1 MDSGSTRGRREAAMP
16 SRVVTAGVPV
26 PAHPTPWYAQ
36 RIPLPLA
43 SWPLAAL
50 ISAFLLPGLVG
61 HDPWKTE
68 DAVGFGVAHQ
78 MLASGD
84 WLRPML
90 AGEPFY
96 EDGPLFFWVAG
107 VAVKLLGGM
116 LPPHDA
122 ARFAAALFVL
132 VALWFVRLA
141 ARELYGKR
149 EGDLSTLAF
158 MGAVGLVW
166 HAHETTAETAMIAG
180 LAAAY
185 YGVAISHRK
194 PYKGA
199 LAFGAGSG
207 VAFLA
212 KGLVAVAQP
221 LAAALLVLTVSASYR
236 QRSFALA
243 VGLGLAILAPFVLV
257 WPVLL
262 AVNTPDYFAGWIRWQ
277 LGNVSHLPTLADV
290 ANVMRTFAWAL
301 FPVWPMTLW
310 ATWEYRRRLREPGF
324 AVPFAASIVSFV
336 LLFLMRNPRDI
347 DMLALLVPLSIPAG
361 VAAIALRRGA
371 ANALAWFATMTF
383 TLAAAYMWLMW
394 LVTLVGVPERL
405 ARTAARLEPGFKLE
419 VEWQPLVFAVLLT
432 IGWFVLILRTERST
446 LRSLTHWAAGMT
458 LIWGL
463 ATTLWLGWID
473 YAKSYRQVAASLH
486 KVLPAAARCVESR
499 GLGET
504 QRAVFHYHA
513 GLVTRRAEVHGKT
526 GCPYLL
532 VQSSTRE
539 PAFEPEP
546 GWVRVW
552 EGGRPRDRERYRL
565 YRRGAAR

>member
-1 MDSGSTRGRREAAMP
+1 
-16 SRVVTAGVPV
+16 V
-26 PAHPTPWYAQ
+26 PAAPIPWYAR
-36 RIPLPLA
+36 RIPLPLS

-50 ISAFLLPGLVG
+50 VAAFLLPGLVG

-68 DAVGFGVAHQ
+68 DALGFGVVYQ

-96 EDGPLFFWVAG
+96 EDGPLYPWVA
-107 VAVKLLGGM
+107 AALVKLLAGVF
-116 LPPHDA
+116 PPHDA
-122 ARFAAALFVL
+122 ARFASALFVL
-132 VALWFVRLA
+132 AALWFVRLA

-158 MGAVGLVW
+158 MGAAGLVW
-166 HAHETTAETAMIAG
+166 HAHETAAETAMIAG

-199 LAFGAGSG
+199 LAFGAGAG
-207 VAFLA
+207 VAFLS
-212 KGLVAVAQP
+212 KGITAAAQP
-221 LAAALLVLTVSASYR
+221 LAAALLVLVFSAPFR
-236 QRSFALA
+236 RRIPAVAA
-243 VGLGLAILAPFVLV
+243 VGLATLAPF
-257 WPVLL
+257 LL
-262 AVNTPDYFAGWIRWQ
+262 AWPAALALHAPDYLAGWVAWQ
-277 LGNVSHLPTLADV
+277 LDNIGHPPGLAEL
-290 ANVMRTFAWAL
+290 ANVLKTFAWAL

-324 AVPFAASIVSFV
+324 AVPLAASIVSFV
-336 LLFLMRNPRDI
+336 LLLLMRAPRDI
-347 DMLALLVPLSIPAG
+347 DMLALLVPLAIPAG
-361 VAAIALRRGA
+361 AAAVALRRGA
-371 ANALAWFATMTF
+371 ANALAWFAMMTF
-383 TLAAAYMWLMW
+383 TLAAGYMWFMW
-394 LVTLVGVPERL
+394 IATLVGVPGRI
-405 ARTAARLEPGFKLE
+405 AGHAARLEPGFKLT
-419 VEWQPLVFAVLLT
+419 VEWWPLAFALLLT
-432 IGWFVLILRTERST
+432 LAWFVLILRAERST

-473 YAKSYRQVAASLH
+473 YGKSYRPVAASLH
-486 KVLPAAARCVESR
+486 RALPAAVRCVESR
-499 GLGET
+499 GLGAT

-513 GLVTRRAEVHGKT
+513 GLVTRRAEVHGRT

-532 VQSSTRE
+532 VQSSTRA
-539 PAFEPEP
+539 PAADPGP

-552 EGGRPRDRERYRL
+552 EGSRPRDRERYRL
-565 YRRGAAR
+565 YRRSGTR

>member
-1 MDSGSTRGRREAAMP
+1 
-16 SRVVTAGVPV
+16 VPT
-26 PAHPTPWYAQ
+26 HPVLWYAR

-50 ISAFLLPGLVG
+50 VAAFLLPGLVG

-68 DAVGFGVAHQ
+68 DALGFGVVHQ

-96 EDGPLFFWVAG
+96 EDGPLYFWVAG
-107 VAVKLLGGM
+107 LAVKLLGGV

-122 ARFAAALFVL
+122 ARFASALFVL
-132 VALWFVRLA
+132 AALWFVRLA

-166 HAHETTAETAMIAG
+166 HAHETAAETAMIAG

-199 LAFGAGSG
+199 LAFGAGAG
-207 VAFLA
+207 VAFLS
-212 KGLVAVAQP
+212 KGLAAAAQP
-221 LAAALLVLTVSASYR
+221 LAAALLVLAVSEPFR
-236 QRSFALA
+236 QRSFAVAGALS
-243 VGLGLAILAPFVLV
+243 LAILVPFVLV
-257 WPVLL
+257 WPAIL
-262 AVNTPDYFAGWIRWQ
+262 ATSAPDYFAGWIAWQ
-277 LGNVSHLPTLADV
+277 LGNISHPPGPAELAAV
-290 ANVMRTFAWAL
+290 LKTFAWAL

-324 AVPFAASIVSFV
+324 AVPFVASIVAFV
-336 LLFLMRNPRDI
+336 LLLLTRNPRDI

-361 VAAIALRRGA
+361 AAVIALRRGA
-371 ANALAWFATMTF
+371 ANALAWFAMMTF
-383 TLAAAYMWLMW
+383 TLAAAYMWVMW
-394 LVTLVGVPERL
+394 IVTLAGVPERL
-405 ARTAARLEPGFKLE
+405 ARTAARLEPGFTLD
-419 VEWQPLVFAVLLT
+419 VAWQPLVFAGLLT
-432 IGWFVLILRTERST
+432 AAWFVLILRAERST
-446 LRSLTHWAAGMT
+446 LRGVTHWAAGMT

-473 YAKSYRQVAASLH
+473 YGKSYRPVAASLH
-486 KVLPAAARCVESR
+486 KVLPASARCVESR

-513 GLVTRRAEVHGKT
+513 GLVTRRAEVHGRT

-532 VQSSTRE
+532 VQSSTRG
-539 PAFEPEP
+539 PAVEPEP

-552 EGGRPRDRERYRL
+552 EGSRPRDRERYRL
-565 YRRGAAR
+565 YRRAAAR

>member
-1 MDSGSTRGRREAAMP
+1 
-16 SRVVTAGVPV
+16 V
-26 PAHPTPWYAQ
+26 PAHPAPWYAQ

-50 ISAFLLPGLVG
+50 AAAFLLPGLVG

-68 DAVGFGVAHQ
+68 DALGFGIVHQ

-96 EDGPLFFWVAG
+96 EDGPLFFWVAAIF
-107 VAVKLLGGM
+107 VRLLGGV

-122 ARFAAALFVL
+122 ARFASALFVL
-132 VALWFVRLA
+132 MALWFVRLA

-149 EGDLSTLAF
+149 EGDLSTLAL

-166 HAHETTAETAMIAG
+166 HAHETTAETAMLAG

-199 LAFGAGSG
+199 LAFGAGAG
-207 VAFLA
+207 IAFLS
-212 KGLVAVAQP
+212 KGLAAAAQP
-221 LAAALLVLTVSASYR
+221 LVAALLVLAVSAPFR
-236 QRSFALA
+236 QRSFAVAGAVSLA
-243 VGLGLAILAPFVLV
+243 VLAPFVLV

-262 AVNTPDYFAGWIRWQ
+262 AAHAPDYFAGWFAWQ
-277 LGNVSHLPTLADV
+277 LGNISHPPGLVDL
-290 ANVMRTFAWAL
+290 ANVAKTFAWAL
-301 FPVWPMTLW
+301 FPVWPVTVW
-310 ATWEYRRRLREPGF
+310 ATWAYRRRLREPGF
-324 AVPFAASIVSFV
+324 AVPFVASIVSFV
-336 LLFLMRNPRDI
+336 LLLLMRNPRDI
-347 DMLALLVPLSIPAG
+347 DMLALLVPMSIPAG

-371 ANALAWFATMTF
+371 ANALAWFAVMTF
-383 TLAAAYMWLMW
+383 TLAGGFMWLMW
-394 LVTLVGVPERL
+394 LATLAGFPGAL
-405 ARTAARLEPGFKLE
+405 ARTATRLEPGFVLE
-419 VEWQPLVFAVLLT
+419 VAWWPLAFAVLLSAA
-432 IGWFVLILRTERST
+432 WWALVLRAERST
-446 LRSLTHWAAGMT
+446 LRSQTFWTAGMT
-458 LIWGL
+458 LTWAL
-463 ATTLWLGWID
+463 AATLWLGWID
-473 YAKSYRQVAASLH
+473 YGKSYRPVAASLH
-486 KVLPAAARCVESR
+486 KVLPGSARCVESR

-513 GLVTRRAEVHGKT
+513 GLVTQRAEVHGRT

-532 VQSSTRE
+532 VQSSTRG

-552 EGGRPRDRERYRL
+552 EGNRPRDRERYRL
-565 YRRGAAR
+565 YRRTAAR

>member
-1 MDSGSTRGRREAAMP
+1 MSTAA
-16 SRVVTAGVPV
+16 
-26 PAHPTPWYAQ
+26 TPWYAQ
-36 RIPLPLA
+36 RIPLPLT

-50 ISAFLLPGLVG
+50 VAAYLLPGLVG

-68 DAVGFGVAHQ
+68 DAVSFGIVHQ
-78 MLASGD
+78 LLTSGD

-96 EDGPLFFWVAG
+96 EDGPLYYWVSALS
-107 VAVKLLGGM
+107 VKLLGGV

-122 ARFAAALFVL
+122 ARFASPLFLL

-166 HAHETTAETAMIAG
+166 HAHEAAPETAMIAG

-199 LAFGAGSG
+199 LAFGAGAG

-212 KGLVAVAQP
+212 KGLAALVQP
-221 LAAALLVLTVSASYR
+221 LAAALLVLPISEPFR
-236 QRSFALA
+236 QRTFALA
-243 VGLGLAILAPFVLV
+243 VGLGLAILAPFVLA
-257 WPVLL
+257 WPGLL
-262 AVNTPDYFAGWIRWQ
+262 AARAPDYFAGWIAWQ
-277 LGNVSHLPTLADV
+277 VGNTHHVPGLAEIGNVVKTL
-290 ANVMRTFAWAL
+290 AWAL

-310 ATWEYRRRLREPGF
+310 ATWEQRRHLRQPGF
-324 AVPFAASIVSFV
+324 AVPFVASIVSVVLV
-336 LLFLMRNPRDI
+336 LLMRDPRDM

-361 VAAIALRRGA
+361 VAVIALRRGA
-371 ANALAWFATMTF
+371 ANSLAWFAVMTF
-383 TLAAAYMWLMW
+383 TLAGGFMWLMW
-394 LVTLVGVPERL
+394 LATLAGFPEAL
-405 ARTAARLEPGFKLE
+405 ARTATRLTPGFMLE
-419 VEWQPLVFAVLLT
+419 FAWRPLAFAILLT
-432 IGWFVLILRTERST
+432 LAWWVLVLRAERST
-446 LRSLTHWAAGMT
+446 LRSQTYWTAGMT
-458 LIWGL
+458 VVWGL
-463 ATTLWLGWID
+463 AMTLWLGWID
-473 YAKSYRQVAASLH
+473 YGKTYRPVAAGLHRSLPTG
-486 KVLPAAARCVESR
+486 VRCVESR

-513 GLVTRRAEVHGKT
+513 GLVTRRAEVHGRT

-532 VQSSTRE
+532 VQQNTRE
-539 PAFEPEP
+539 PVFEPEP

-552 EGGRPRDRERYRL
+552 EGSRPRDRERYRL
-565 YRRGAAR
+565 YRRGPTG

>member
-1 MDSGSTRGRREAAMP
+1 
-16 SRVVTAGVPV
+16 V
-26 PAHPTPWYAQ
+26 PAHATPWYAQ

-50 ISAFLLPGLVG
+50 VAAFLLPGLVG

-68 DAVGFGVAHQ
+68 DALGFGVVHQ
-78 MLASGD
+78 MLTSGD

-96 EDGPLFFWVAG
+96 EDGPLFFWVSG
-107 VAVKLLGGM
+107 VFVKLFGGV

-122 ARFAAALFVL
+122 ARFASALFVL
-132 VALWFVRLA
+132 AALWFVRLA

-149 EGDLSTLAF
+149 EGDLSTVAL

-166 HAHETTAETAMIAG
+166 HAHETTAETAMLAG

-199 LAFGAGSG
+199 LAFGAGAG
-207 VAFLA
+207 VAFLS
-212 KGLVAVAQP
+212 KGLAAAAQP
-221 LAAALLVLTVSASYR
+221 LVAALLVLAVSAPFR
-236 QRSFALA
+236 QRSFAVA
-243 VGLGLAILAPFVLV
+243 GASSLAILAPFVLV
-257 WPVLL
+257 WPGLL
-262 AVNTPDYFAGWIRWQ
+262 AANAPDYFAGWFAWQ
-277 LGNVSHLPTLADV
+277 LGNISHPPGLTDF
-290 ANVMRTFAWAL
+290 ANVGKTFAWAL

-310 ATWEYRRRLREPGF
+310 ATWEYRRRLSEPGF
-324 AVPFAASIVSFV
+324 AVPFVASIVSLV
-336 LLFLMRNPRDI
+336 LLLLMRHPRDI

-361 VAAIALRRGA
+361 AAAIALRRGA
-371 ANALAWFATMTF
+371 ANALAWFAMMTF
-383 TLAAAYMWLMW
+383 SLAAAYMWLMW
-394 LVTLVGVPERL
+394 IATLVGAPQRL
-405 ARTAARLEPGFKLE
+405 ARTATRLEPGFSLE
-419 VEWQPLVFAVLLT
+419 VEWQPLVFAALLT
-432 IGWFVLILRTERST
+432 VAWCVLILRAERST
-446 LRSLTHWAAGMT
+446 LRSVTHWAAGMT

-473 YAKSYRQVAASLH
+473 YGKSYRSVAASLH
-486 KVLPAAARCVESR
+486 KVLPASARCVESR

-513 GLVTRRAEVHGKT
+513 GLVTRRAEVHGRT

-532 VQSSTRE
+532 VQSSTRD

-552 EGGRPRDRERYRL
+552 EGNRPRDRERYRL
-565 YRRGAAR
+565 YRRTAAR

>member
-1 MDSGSTRGRREAAMP
+1 M
-16 SRVVTAGVPV
+16 
-26 PAHPTPWYAQ
+26 PAHPVPWYAQ

-50 ISAFLLPGLVG
+50 VAAFLLPGLVG

-68 DAVGFGVAHQ
+68 DALGFGIVHQ

-96 EDGPLFFWVAG
+96 EDGPLFFWVAAIF
-107 VAVKLLGGM
+107 VRLLGGV

-122 ARFAAALFVL
+122 ARFASALFVL

-149 EGDLSTLAF
+149 EGDLSTLAL

-166 HAHETTAETAMIAG
+166 HAHETTAETAMLAG

-199 LAFGAGSG
+199 LAFGAGAG
-207 VAFLA
+207 IAFLS
-212 KGLVAVAQP
+212 KGLAAAAQP
-221 LAAALLVLTVSASYR
+221 LVAALLVLAISAPFR
-236 QRSFALA
+236 QRSFAVAGAVSLA
-243 VGLGLAILAPFVLV
+243 VLAPFVLV

-262 AVNTPDYFAGWIRWQ
+262 AAHAPDYFAGWFAWQ
-277 LGNVSHLPTLADV
+277 LGNISHLPGLVDLASV
-290 ANVMRTFAWAL
+290 AKTFAWAL
-301 FPVWPMTLW
+301 FPVWPVTVW
-310 ATWEYRRRLREPGF
+310 ATWAYRRRLRELGF
-324 AVPFAASIVSFV
+324 AVPFVASIVSFV
-336 LLFLMRNPRDI
+336 LLLLMRNPRDI
-347 DMLALLVPLSIPAG
+347 DMLALLVPMSIPAG

-371 ANALAWFATMTF
+371 ANALAWFAVMTF
-383 TLAAAYMWLMW
+383 TLAGGFMWLMW
-394 LVTLVGVPERL
+394 LATLAGFPGAL
-405 ARTAARLEPGFKLE
+405 ARTATRLEPGFVLE
-419 VEWQPLVFAVLLT
+419 VAWWPLAFAVLLSAA
-432 IGWFVLILRTERST
+432 WWVLVLRAERST
-446 LRSLTHWAAGMT
+446 LRSQTYWTAGMT
-458 LIWGL
+458 LTWAL
-463 ATTLWLGWID
+463 AATLWLGWID
-473 YAKSYRQVAASLH
+473 YGKSYRPVAASLQ
-486 KVLPAAARCVESR
+486 KVLPASARCVESR

-513 GLVTRRAEVHGKT
+513 GLLTRRAEVQGRT

-552 EGGRPRDRERYRL
+552 EGNRPRDRERYRL
-565 YRRGAAR
+565 YRRTAAR

>member
-1 MDSGSTRGRREAAMP
+1 M
-16 SRVVTAGVPV
+16 

-36 RIPLPLA
+36 RIPLPLT

-50 ISAFLLPGLVG
+50 VAAFLLPGLIG

-68 DAVGFGVAHQ
+68 DALGFGIVYQ

-96 EDGPLFFWVAG
+96 EDGPLYYWVA
-107 VAVKLLGGM
+107 ALFVKLAGGV

-122 ARFAAALFVL
+122 ARFASAVFVL
-132 VALWFVRLA
+132 AALWFVRLA

-149 EGDLSTLAF
+149 EGDLSTLAL

-166 HAHETTAETAMIAG
+166 HAHETTAETAMLAG

-199 LAFGAGSG
+199 LAFGAGAG

-212 KGLVAVAQP
+212 KGIAAAAQP
-221 LAAALLVLTVSASYR
+221 LAAALLVLAVSAPFR
-236 QRSFALA
+236 QRSFAVAGALSVA
-243 VGLGLAILAPFVLV
+243 VLAPFLLI
-257 WPVLL
+257 WPALL
-262 AVNTPDYFAGWIRWQ
+262 AAHAPEYFAGWFAWQ
-277 LGNVSHLPTLADV
+277 LGNIGHPPGLAELAGV
-290 ANVMRTFAWAL
+290 AKTFAWAL

-310 ATWEYRRRLREPGF
+310 ATWAYRRRLPEPGF
-324 AVPFAASIVSFV
+324 AVPFAGSIVSLV
-336 LLFLMRNPRDI
+336 LLLLMRNPRDI

-361 VAAIALRRGA
+361 LATVALRRGA
-371 ANALAWFATMTF
+371 ANALAWFAMMTF
-383 TLAAAYMWLMW
+383 TLAAGYMWLMW
-394 LVTLVGVPERL
+394 LSTLTGVPERI
-405 ARTAARLEPGFKLE
+405 ARTAARLEPGFVLE
-419 VEWQPLVFAVLLT
+419 VEWRPLVFAVLLT
-432 IGWFVLILRTERST
+432 AAWWILILRAERST

-463 ATTLWLGWID
+463 ATTLWVGWID
-473 YAKSYRQVAASLH
+473 YGKSYRAVAASLH
-486 KVLPAAARCVESR
+486 KALPPSTRCVESR

-513 GLVTRRAEVHGKT
+513 GLVTRRAEVYGRT
-526 GCPYLL
+526 DCPYLL
-532 VQSSTRE
+532 VQQSTRA
-539 PAFEPEP
+539 PAVTPGP

-552 EGGRPRDRERYRL
+552 EGNRPRDRERYRL
-565 YRRGAAR
+565 YRRAAAR

>member
-1 MDSGSTRGRREAAMP
+1 MP
-16 SRVVTAGVPV
+16 AQPV
-26 PAHPTPWYAQ
+26 PWYAQ
-36 RIPLPLA
+36 RIPLPLS

-50 ISAFLLPGLVG
+50 VAAFLLPGLVG

-68 DAVGFGVAHQ
+68 DALGFGVVHQ

-96 EDGPLFFWVAG
+96 EDGPLYFWVA
-107 VAVKLLGGM
+107 AALVKLLGGV

-122 ARFAAALFVL
+122 ARFASALFVL

-166 HAHETTAETAMIAG
+166 HAHETAAETAMIAG

-199 LAFGAGSG
+199 LAFGAGAG

-212 KGLVAVAQP
+212 KGIAAAAQP
-221 LAAALLVLTVSASYR
+221 LAAALLVLAFSAPFRRRIFAVAAVS
-236 QRSFALA
+236 LA
-243 VGLGLAILAPFVLV
+243 TLAPFVLL
-257 WPVLL
+257 WPALL
-262 AVNTPDYFAGWIRWQ
+262 AATAPEYLAGWVGWQ
-277 LGNVSHLPTLADV
+277 VDNIGHPPGLADL
-290 ANVMRTFAWAL
+290 ANVLKTFAWAL

-310 ATWEYRRRLREPGF
+310 ATWGYRRRLREPGF

-336 LLFLMRNPRDI
+336 LLLLMGDPRDI
-347 DMLALLVPLSIPAG
+347 DMLALLVPLAIPAG
-361 VAAIALRRGA
+361 PAALAMRRGA
-371 ANALAWFATMTF
+371 ANALAWFAMMTF
-383 TLAAAYMWLMW
+383 TLAAGYMWFMW
-394 LVTLVGVPERL
+394 LATLAGVPERIG
-405 ARTAARLEPGFKLE
+405 RHAARLQPGFELE
-419 VEWQPLVFAVLLT
+419 IAGRPLVFAVLLT
-432 IGWFVLILRTERST
+432 VAWFVLILRAERST

-473 YAKSYRQVAASLH
+473 YGKSYRTVAASLH
-486 KVLPAAARCVESR
+486 KALPAAARCVESR
-499 GLGET
+499 GLGAT

-513 GLVTRRAEVHGKT
+513 GLVTRRAEVHGRT

-539 PAFEPEP
+539 PAVEPGP

-552 EGGRPRDRERYRL
+552 EGSRPRDRERYRL
-565 YRRGAAR
+565 YRRSGAK

>member
-1 MDSGSTRGRREAAMP
+1 MS
-16 SRVVTAGVPV
+16 
-26 PAHPTPWYAQ
+26 AHPVPWYAQ

-43 SWPLAAL
+43 SWPLALLVA
-50 ISAFLLPGLVG
+50 AFLLPGLVG

-68 DAVGFGVAHQ
+68 DAIGFGIVHQ

-84 WLRPML
+84 WLRPVL
-90 AGEPFY
+90 AGEPY
-96 EDGPLFFWVAG
+96 HEDGPLFYWAAAI
-107 VAVKLLGGM
+107 AVTLLGSVF
-116 LPPHDA
+116 PPHDA
-122 ARFAAALFVL
+122 ARFPAALFVL
-132 VALWFVRLA
+132 AALWFVRLA

-166 HAHETTAETAMIAG
+166 RAHEATAETAMLAG

-199 LAFGAGSG
+199 LAFGAGAG

-221 LAAALLVLTVSASYR
+221 LAAALLVLAVSAPFR
-236 QRSFALA
+236 QRTFAVAGALS
-243 VGLGLAILAPFVLV
+243 LAILAPFVLV
-257 WPVLL
+257 WPTLL
-262 AVNTPDYFAGWIRWQ
+262 AVRAPDYFAGWIAWQ
-277 LGNVSHLPTLADV
+277 LGNFSHLPGPAEL
-290 ANVMRTFAWAL
+290 ANVLKTFAWAL

-310 ATWEYRRRLREPGF
+310 ATWEYRRRLSEPGF

-336 LLFLMRNPRDI
+336 LLLAMRNPRDV

-361 VAAIALRRGA
+361 AAAIALRRGA
-371 ANALAWFATMTF
+371 ANALAWFAMMTF
-383 TLAAAYMWLMW
+383 SLAAAYMWVMW
-394 LVTLVGVPERL
+394 VATLTGVPERL
-405 ARTAARLEPGFKLE
+405 ARTPARLEPGFRLE
-419 VEWQPLVFAVLLT
+419 VEWQPLVFAALLT
-432 IGWFVLILRTERST
+432 IGWIILVLRAERST
-446 LRSLTHWAAGMT
+446 LRSVTHWAAGMT

-473 YAKSYRQVAASLH
+473 YAKSYRPVAASMH
-486 KVLPAAARCVESR
+486 KVLPASARCVESR

-513 GLVTRRAEVHGKT
+513 GLLTRRAEVHGRT
-526 GCPYLL
+526 DCPYLL
-532 VQSSTRE
+532 VQSNTRE
-539 PAFEPEP
+539 PAVDPGP
-546 GWVRVW
+546 GWVRIW
-552 EGGRPRDRERYRL
+552 EGNRPRDRERYRL
-565 YRRGAAR
+565 YRRAGAR